1 MASPPLPDW
10 GAPLTFK
17 DDAAFSACQ
26 TPLSPS
32 LSPENELALSEDDNS
47 GDGGLNSDDEMITP
61 VQYKLKK
68 SNFLSLGRLIAEKSA
83 EVTESTESTES
94 TEPAQVENNRA
105 YAGSFS
111 KKSFDNLNAK
121 IYDSE
126 KLGRE
131 KRASILHVSTQ
142 FS

>member
-10 GAPLTFK
+10 AAPLTFK
-17 DDAAFSACQ
+17 DDTTFSACQ

-32 LSPENELALSEDDNS
+32 LSPENDLALSEDDNS
-47 GDGGLNSDDEMITP
+47 GDVGINSDDEMITP
-61 VQYKLKK
+61 VQYKLTK

-83 EVTESTESTES
+83 ESTESTES
-94 TEPAQVENNRA
+94 KEPAQVENNRA